1 MRGPEDYYYP
11 NTLKKMVV
19 ACLNIF
25 KGVVVYKYNK
35 SGEIIEKLEVPVIFG
50 TQKALHKARTND
62 EQKQYVPTFPRI
74 EVALNG
80 LTPDEA
86 RLVSPNTT
94 RFFNIDDVKWK
105 IVDEAEEIL
114 TEINGA
120 FQDFM
125 PLPYNYNFTVNVYT
139 ESMDYLS
146 QIIENVFPYFGMT
159 NSTMRIREFDFL
171 NIERDINIT
180 IGSPEMDLAG
190 EVGQGERRQANTN
203 FTIMLEGWMYRPV
216 KSSKILKT
224 IDWSLSDPDFSQD
237 RSDHIEEPILDED
250 I

>member
-1 MRGPEDYYYP
+1 MRGPDDYYYP

-25 KGVVVYKYNK
+25 KDVVVYKYNT
-35 SGEIIEKLEVPVIFG
+35 GGDIVEKLDVPVIFG
-50 TQKALHKARTND
+50 TQKALHKARTHK
-62 EQKQYVPTFPRI
+62 EQKEYVPTFPRI
-74 EVALNG
+74 EVAMNG
-80 LTPDEA
+80 LTLDEA

-94 RFFNIDDVKWK
+94 RFFNIEDVKWK
-105 IVDEAEEIL
+105 VVDEREQIL

-120 FQDFM
+120 FLDFN

-146 QIIENVFPYFGMT
+146 QIIENVFPYFGMS

-180 IGSPEMDLAG
+180 IGSPELDLAR
-190 EVGQGERRQANTN
+190 EVGIGERRQANSN
-203 FTIMLEGWMYRPV
+203 FTVMLEGWMYRPV
-216 KSSKILKT
+216 KSSKITKT
-224 IDWSLSDPDFSQD
+224 IGWSLSDPDFPKD
-237 RSDHIEEPILDED
+237 KSDHTEAPILDED